1 MNIPKVTAAQ
11 AADFAKHWKTPGG
24 VSIFTDNIHHQFTA
38 DFANV
43 VLKSFVEDAQRV
55 AAKAAAEA
63 AKPKIV
69 LAQG

>member
-24 VSIFTDNIHHQFTA
+24 ISIFTDDMHHRFTA

-43 VLKSFVEDAQRV
+43 VLKSFVEDAQRA
-55 AAKAAAEA
+55 AAKAAAA
-63 AKPKIV
+63 AAAPKIV
-69 LAQG
+69 VAQG